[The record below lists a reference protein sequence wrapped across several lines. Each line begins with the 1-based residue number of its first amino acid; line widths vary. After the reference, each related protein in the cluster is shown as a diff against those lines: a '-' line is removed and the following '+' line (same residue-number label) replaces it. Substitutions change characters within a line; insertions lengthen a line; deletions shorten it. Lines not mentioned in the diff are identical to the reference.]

1 MEVILL
7 EKVENLG
14 RVGDRVSVKPGYA
27 RNYLIPKGRA
37 VLATPENVAE
47 VEAKRADLEKAAAQ
61 ALTSASERVG
71 ALKDVVVT
79 ISGRAG
85 TEGRLFGSVGTA
97 DIAHAIT
104 QACGV
109 QVEKH
114 EVRLPEGPLRQI
126 GEYEITLHLHSEVNT
141 TVKVIVVAED

>member
-14 RVGDRVSVKPGYA
+14 RVGERVTVKPGYA

-47 VEAKRADLEKAAAQ
+47 VEAKRVDLEKAAAQ
-61 ALTSASERVG
+61 ALTSASERVE

-85 TEGRLFGSVGTA
+85 TEGRLFGSVGTG

-104 QACGV
+104 QASGV

-126 GEYEITLHLHSEVNT
+126 GEYEIALHLHSEVNT

>member
-14 RVGDRVSVKPGYA
+14 RVGDRVTVKPGYA
-27 RNYLIPKGRA
+27 RNYLIPQGRA

-61 ALTSASERVG
+61 ALTSASERVE

-85 TEGRLFGSVGTA
+85 AEGKLFGSVGTG
-97 DIAHAIT
+97 DIAHALMR
-104 QACGV
+104 ASGV

-126 GEYEITLHLHSEVNT
+126 GEYEITLHLHTEVNT